1 MLIYIDATDYKVY
14 TTPAE
19 GRTEH
24 EDAFFDNKCTN
35 LVESYRYVPVGETWT
50 REDGEE
56 FTGMIAPWR
65 DIRQHDDEQQ
75 QYLLEQ
81 LTAARAESADMR
93 AALAEALTTDEITT
107 AIDEGVNSI

>member
-1 MLIYIDATDYKVY
+1 MTIYVDTNCKVY
-14 TTPAE
+14 TIPADD
-19 GRTEH
+19 RTEY
-24 EDAFFDNKCTN
+24 EDSFFDNKCTN
-35 LVESYRYVPVGETWT
+35 LIESYRYVPAGETWM

-56 FTGMIAPWR
+56 FVGLMNAPWR
-65 DIRQHDDEQQ
+65 DIRQYDGEQQ

-93 AALAEALTTDEITT
+93 AALSEALTTSEITA